1 MFLDTRLKF
10 SEHVKSIIQNMNIT
24 IGLLKI
30 YYVLPTPPLL
40 TIYKSFVRPHL
51 VNVDIIY
58 QQPYNN
64 SFQKKIDSIQYIA
77 ALAITG
83 AIRGSLTER
92 MYQELSLESLQQGR

>member
-10 SEHVKSIIQNMNIT
+10 SEHVKSIIQKTNIT

-30 YYVLPTPPLL
+30 HYVLPTPPLF

-51 VNVDIIY
+51 AYVDIIY
-58 QQPYNN
+58 QQAYNN

-77 ALAITG
+77 ALAIIG